1 MGMKGRIVIN
11 SVFLAFEGVFILI
24 FASTTTLASAIVVMV
39 FFSLFVQ
46 CAEGS
51 TFGIVPYINPAA
63 TGSVSGIVGAGGNVG
78 AVLFG
83 LCFRQLDY
91 KTAFYIVGFFVI
103 ASAFMG
109 LFIVIKGQ
117 SSFICG
123 GRDTDLNEKEPTTL
137 AVPEVDD
144 DAKDADQD

>member
-1 MGMKGRIVIN
+1 MI
-11 SVFLAFEGVFILI
+11 
-24 FASTTTLASAIVVMV
+24 

-46 CAEGS
+46 AAEGS

-83 LCFRQLDY
+83 LCFRQMDY
-91 KTAFYIVGFFVI
+91 KSAFYVVGFCVL
-103 ASAFMG
+103 ASSLMG

-117 SSFICG
+117 SSFVCG
-123 GRDTDLNEKEPTTL
+123 GTDTDEEKVPATTL

-144 DAKDADQD
+144 DDQEKD